1 MYVILIIFNK
11 NIHFMNCES
20 YEGTDFN
27 GFSEISLK
35 FENKIGAQVIQ
46 FFFRTV
52 SLSLF
57 PIEARKVL
65 N

>member
-46 FFFRTV
+46 FFFEQ
-52 SLSLF
+52 SHYLYF
-57 PIEARKVL
+57 PLKREKY
-65 N
+65 